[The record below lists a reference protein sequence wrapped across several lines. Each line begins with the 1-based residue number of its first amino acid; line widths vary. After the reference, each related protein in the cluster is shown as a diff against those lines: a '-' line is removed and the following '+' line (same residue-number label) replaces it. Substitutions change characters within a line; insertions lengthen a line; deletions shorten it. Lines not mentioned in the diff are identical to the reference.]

1 MLVLDEVW
9 RCTEIVLS
17 DCLIILFAL
26 FLFILWWLYV
36 ILAILVLM
44 LYNNWFKMPYNPDI
58 STKTATTT
66 TKTS

>member
-1 MLVLDEVW
+1 M
-9 RCTEIVLS
+9 RCGDVQI
-17 DCLIILFAL
+17 
-26 FLFILWWLYV
+26 LFILWWLYV

-44 LYNNWFKMPYNPDI
+44 LYNNWFKMPYNPGT